1 MTNYG
6 TKYDIVFNISQTTQI
21 DDKPSFFKQKHVSK
35 HIIISRL
42 KIFRSLEVVANKA
55 QIADKKLRQ
64 EVFEEVNCKLKNF
77 KFNSVLGLSELKI
90 TTSSPKS
97 FQYPFQ

>member
-21 DDKPSFFKQKHVSK
+21 DDKPSFFKHKHASK
-35 HIIISRL
+35 HIIISCL
-42 KIFRSLEVVANKA
+42 KSFRSLEGVANKA

-77 KFNSVLGLSELKI
+77 KFNSVFGLSELKI